1 MNELEAQLSHGVG
14 APPAD
19 HLAGLRRRLT
29 GAAAAAG
36 LLDVAYATT
45 DTPFGR
51 LLLAATPAGLVRIA
65 FAHED
70 GDAVLEELARRLS
83 PRILAAPARLDV
95 ARRELEE
102 YFAGHRTR
110 FAVPLDWSLTTGFFH
125 RAVLGVT
132 AAIPYG
138 RTETYRTVATAAGN
152 AAAVRAAGTALA
164 RNPLPVV
171 VPCHRVLRSDG
182 GLGGYR
188 GGLELKDAL
197 LRLEAAAVER

>member
-1 MNELEAQLSHGVG
+1 MNELETQLTQGVAG
-14 APPAD
+14 PPAD
-19 HLAGLRRRLT
+19 HLAGLRRRLA
-29 GAAAAAG
+29 GAAAADG
-36 LLDVAYATT
+36 LLDVAYAAT

-65 FAHED
+65 FASED

-83 PRILAAPARLDV
+83 PRVLAAPARLDE
-95 ARRELEE
+95 ARRELDE
-102 YFAGHRTR
+102 YFAGRRTR
-110 FAVPLDWSLTTGFFH
+110 FGVRLDWSLTTGFH

-164 RNPLPVV
+164 RNPLPVI
-171 VPCHRVLRSDG
+171 VPCHRVLRTDG

-188 GGLELKDAL
+188 GGLELKQTL
-197 LRLEAAAVER
+197 LSFEAAGIER